1 MSNLLEIENLKVHFP
16 LPQGVV
22 ELLTRKPRRV
32 VKAVNGV
39 SFKLGQGQTLG
50 LVGESGCG
58 KTTLSRAMLG
68 LVDVAGGSVRFDGQ
82 DVLGQDRA
90 ARLALRRRAQ
100 MVFQDPFASL
110 NPKMSVGGT
119 LAEVLKF
126 HRMCPP
132 REVPA
137 RVAELMQMVGLPHEL
152 SDHKPSELSGGQC
165 QRVGVARALAVS
177 PDLLVA
183 DESVSA
189 LDVSIQAQIL
199 NLFLNLQQEMG
210 LTMVFIAHDLGVV
223 WHLCQTIAVMYL
235 GRIVEIG
242 AANEIFQNPRH
253 PYTRALISAIPK
265 MHPEASL
272 SADLLSG
279 EPPSPLDIPGGC
291 AFHPRCPRIM
301 TRCRS
306 GPPPELIDMGPIQV
320 ACYLYDTEQR
330 KTIT

>member
-1 MSNLLEIENLKVHFP
+1 MNHLLEIENVHVHFP
-16 LPQGVV
+16 MPQGFA
-22 ELLTRKPRRV
+22 ELLTRKSRRV

-39 SFKLGQGQTLG
+39 SFNLGKGQTLG

-68 LVDVAGGSVRFDGQ
+68 LVDAVSGQVRFDGE
-82 DVLGQDRA
+82 DVFNQDRV

-110 NPKMSVGGT
+110 NPKMSVGST

-126 HRMCPP
+126 HRICPA
-132 REVPA
+132 RKVPA
-137 RVAELMQMVGLPHEL
+137 NVVELMEMVGLSPEL
-152 SDHKPSELSGGQC
+152 AKRKPNELSGGQC
-165 QRVGVARALAVS
+165 QRVGVARALAVN
-177 PDLLVA
+177 PELLVA

-242 AANEIFQNPRH
+242 ASKEIFHNPRH
-253 PYTRALISAIPK
+253 PYTRALISAIPQMQTESS
-265 MHPEASL
+265 MHT
-272 SADLLSG
+272 DLLSG
-279 EPPSPLDIPGGC
+279 EPPSPLDIPKGC
-291 AFHPRCPRIM
+291 AFHPRCLQAMDI
-301 TRCRS
+301 CRS
-306 GPPPELIDMGPIQV
+306 DPPPNLVDMVKVDV
-320 ACYLYDTEQR
+320 ACYLYN
-330 KTIT
+330 K

>member
-22 ELLTRKPRRV
+22 ELLARKPRRV

-126 HRMCPP
+126 HRMCRP

-137 RVAELMQMVGLPHEL
+137 RVAELMEMVGLPREL

-165 QRVGVARALAVS
+165 QRVGVARALAVG

-291 AFHPRCPRIM
+291 AFHPRCPRVM

-306 GPPPELIDMGPIQV
+306 GPAPELIDMGPIQV

-330 KTIT
+330 

>member
-1 MSNLLEIENLKVHFP
+1 MSKLLEIENLQVHFP
-16 LPQGVV
+16 LPQGIV
-22 ELLTRKPRRV
+22 ELLTRKPRQV

-39 SFKLGQGQTLG
+39 SFKLEQGQTLG

-68 LVDVAGGSVRFDGQ
+68 LVEVASGRVCFDGN
-82 DVLGQDRA
+82 DVFSKNRM

-100 MVFQDPFASL
+100 MVFQDPYASL
-110 NPKMSVGGT
+110 NPKMTVGST
-119 LAEVLKF
+119 LAEVLRF
-126 HRMCPP
+126 HRICPH

-137 RVAELMQMVGLPHEL
+137 RVAELMGMVGLSREL
-152 SDHKPSELSGGQC
+152 SVRKPSELSGGQC
-165 QRVGVARALAVS
+165 QRVGVARALAVK

-199 NLFLNLQQEMG
+199 NLFLNLQQEMD

-242 AANEIFQNPRH
+242 TSSEIFHTPRH
-253 PYTRALISAIPK
+253 PYTQALISAIPQ
-265 MHPEASL
+265 MQADATV

-279 EPPSPLDIPGGC
+279 EPPSPLDVPSGC
-291 AFHPRCPRIM
+291 AFHPRCSRVM
-301 TRCRS
+301 SKCRS
-306 GPPPELIDMGPIQV
+306 GPPPEMVNMGTVQV
-320 ACYLYDTEQR
+320 ACHLYD
-330 KTIT
+330 

>member
-1 MSNLLEIENLKVHFP
+1 MSILLEIENLRVHFP
-16 LPQGVV
+16 LPQGIV
-22 ELLTRKPRRV
+22 ELITRKPRRV

-39 SFKLGQGQTLG
+39 SFRLRQGQTLG

-68 LVDVAGGSVRFDGQ
+68 LVAIASGRVLFDGK
-82 DVLGQDRA
+82 DVYGQNRA
-90 ARLALRRRAQ
+90 ERLVLRRRAQ

-126 HRMCPP
+126 HRICLS
-132 REVPA
+132 REVPG
-137 RVAELMQMVGLPHEL
+137 RVAELMEMVGLSPEL
-152 SDHKPSELSGGQC
+152 AVQRPNELSGGQC
-165 QRVGVARALAVS
+165 QRVGVARALAVN
-177 PDLLVA
+177 PELLVA

-199 NLFLNLQQEMG
+199 NLFLDLQKEMG

-242 AANEIFQNPRH
+242 AAPEIFHTPRH
-253 PYTRALISAIPK
+253 PYTQALIGAIPQ
-265 MHPEASL
+265 MRPDAEV

-279 EPPSPLDIPGGC
+279 EPPSPLDMPGGC
-291 AFHPRCPRIM
+291 AFHTRCSRAKVI
-301 TRCRS
+301 CRS
-306 GPPPELIDMGPIQV
+306 GAPPELIKAGGVRV
-320 ACYLYDTEQR
+320 ACHLYGR
-330 KTIT
+330 

>member
-1 MSNLLEIENLKVHFP
+1 MSKLLEIENLQVHFP
-16 LPQGVV
+16 LPQGIVD
-22 ELLTRKPRRV
+22 LLTRKPRRV

-39 SFKLGQGQTLG
+39 SFKLEQGQTLG

-68 LVDVAGGSVRFDGQ
+68 LVEVASGRVCFDGN
-82 DVLGQDRA
+82 DVFSQNRT

-100 MVFQDPFASL
+100 MVFQDPYASL
-110 NPKMSVGGT
+110 NPKMSVGST
-119 LAEVLKF
+119 LAEVLRF
-126 HRMCPP
+126 HRICLS

-137 RVAELMQMVGLPHEL
+137 RVAELMEMVGLSREL
-152 SDHKPSELSGGQC
+152 SVRKPSELSGGQC
-165 QRVGVARALAVS
+165 QRVGVARALAVN

-199 NLFLNLQQEMG
+199 NLFLNLQQEMD

-242 AANEIFQNPRH
+242 ASSEIFHTPRH
-253 PYTRALISAIPK
+253 PYTQALISAIPQ
-265 MHPEASL
+265 MQAEATV

-279 EPPSPLDIPGGC
+279 EPPSPLDIPSGC
-291 AFHPRCPRIM
+291 AFHPRCSRVM
-301 TRCRS
+301 ANCRS
-306 GPPPELIDMGPIQV
+306 GSPPEFVTLGTVQV
-320 ACYLYDTEQR
+320 ACHLYD
-330 KTIT
+330 

>member
-1 MSNLLEIENLKVHFP
+1 MNTLLEIENLHVHFP
-16 LPQGVV
+16 LSQGFV
-22 ELLTRKPRRV
+22 ELLRRKPRRI

-39 SFKLGQGQTLG
+39 SFKLEQGQTLG

-68 LVDVAGGSVRFDGQ
+68 LIDVASGQVRFDGE
-82 DVLGQDRA
+82 DIFNQDRT

-110 NPKMSVGGT
+110 NPKMSVCST

-126 HRMCPP
+126 HRICPT
-132 REVPA
+132 RTVPA
-137 RVAELMQMVGLPHEL
+137 KIAELMEMVGLSREL
-152 SDHKPSELSGGQC
+152 ATRRPNELSGGQC
-165 QRVGVARALAVS
+165 QRVGVARALAVN

-183 DESVSA
+183 DEVVSA

-242 AANEIFQNPRH
+242 ASSEIFHKPRH
-253 PYTRALISAIPK
+253 PYTKALISAMPQ
-265 MHPEASL
+265 MQTDFTMSTE
-272 SADLLSG
+272 LLSG
-279 EPPSPLDIPGGC
+279 EPPSPLNLPSGC
-291 AFHPRCPRIM
+291 AFHPRCLHVM
-301 TRCRS
+301 ENCRS
-306 GPPPELIDMGPIQV
+306 GSPPGFVDNGTAHV
-320 ACYLYDTEQR
+320 ACYLYN
-330 KTIT
+330 K

>member
-1 MSNLLEIENLKVHFP
+1 MSNLLEIENLQVHFP
-16 LPQGVV
+16 LPQGIV

-39 SFKLGQGQTLG
+39 SFKLEQGQTLG

-68 LVDVAGGSVRFDGQ
+68 LVEVASGRVCFDGN
-82 DVLGQDRA
+82 DVFSQNRT

-100 MVFQDPFASL
+100 MVFQDPYASL
-110 NPKMSVGGT
+110 NPKMTVGST
-119 LAEVLKF
+119 LAEVLRF
-126 HRMCPP
+126 HRICPP

-137 RVAELMQMVGLPHEL
+137 RVAELMEMVGLSREL
-152 SDHKPSELSGGQC
+152 SVRKPSELSGGQC
-165 QRVGVARALAVS
+165 QRVGVARALAVN

-199 NLFLNLQQEMG
+199 NLFLNLQQEMD

-242 AANEIFQNPRH
+242 ASSEIFHTPRH
-253 PYTRALISAIPK
+253 PYTQALISAIPQ
-265 MHPEASL
+265 MQADARV

-279 EPPSPLDIPGGC
+279 EPPSPLDIPSGC
-291 AFHPRCPRIM
+291 AFHPRCSRVM
-301 TRCRS
+301 TNCRS
-306 GPPPELIDMGPIQV
+306 GPPPEFVNQGTVQV
-320 ACYLYDTEQR
+320 ACHLYD
-330 KTIT
+330 K

>member
-1 MSNLLEIENLKVHFP
+1 MSQLLEIEDLQVHFP
-16 LPQGVV
+16 LPQGIV
-22 ELLTRKPRRV
+22 EFLTRKPRRV

-39 SFKLGQGQTLG
+39 SFHLGQGQTLG

-68 LVDVAGGSVRFDGQ
+68 LVDVASGRVRFDGN
-82 DVLGQDRA
+82 DVFSQNRA
-90 ARLALRRRAQ
+90 ERLALRRRAQ

-110 NPKMSVGGT
+110 NPKMSVGST

-126 HRMCPP
+126 HRICRSP
-132 REVPA
+132 EIPA
-137 RVAELMQMVGLPHEL
+137 RVADLMEMVGLSREL
-152 SDHKPSELSGGQC
+152 SVRKPSELSGGQC
-165 QRVGVARALAVS
+165 QRVGVARALAVK

-199 NLFLNLQQEMG
+199 NLFLSLQQKMG

-242 AANEIFQNPRH
+242 ASSEIFHKPRH
-253 PYTRALISAIPK
+253 PYSQALISAIPQMK
-265 MHPEASL
+265 ADASV
-272 SADLLSG
+272 STDLLSG
-279 EPPSPLDIPGGC
+279 EPPSPLDIPSGC
-291 AFHPRCPRIM
+291 AFHPRCSRVMPI
-301 TRCRS
+301 CRS
-306 GPPPELIDMGPIQV
+306 GSPPEFINLGAVKV
-320 ACYLYDTEQR
+320 ACHLYDE
-330 KTIT
+330 

>member
-1 MSNLLEIENLKVHFP
+1 MSNLLEIEDLQVHFP
-16 LPQGVV
+16 LPQGIAD
-22 ELLTRKPRRV
+22 LLTRKPRRV

-39 SFKLGQGQTLG
+39 SFKLEQGQTLG

-68 LVDVAGGSVRFDGQ
+68 LVDVASGRVCFDGN
-82 DVLGQDRA
+82 DVFSQNRM

-100 MVFQDPFASL
+100 MVFQDPYASL
-110 NPKMSVGGT
+110 NPKMTVGST
-119 LAEVLKF
+119 LAEVLRF
-126 HRMCPP
+126 HRICLR

-137 RVAELMQMVGLPHEL
+137 RVAELMEMVGLSREL
-152 SDHKPSELSGGQC
+152 TMRKPSELSGGQC
-165 QRVGVARALAVS
+165 QRVGVARALAVN

-199 NLFLNLQQEMG
+199 NLFLNLQQEMD

-242 AANEIFQNPRH
+242 ASSEIFHTPRH
-253 PYTRALISAIPK
+253 PYTQALISAIPH
-265 MHPEASL
+265 MQADATV
-272 SADLLSG
+272 SAELLSG
-279 EPPSPLDIPGGC
+279 EPPSPLDIPSGC
-291 AFHPRCPRIM
+291 AFHPRCLRVM
-301 TRCRS
+301 ANCRS
-306 GPPPELIDMGPIQV
+306 GPPPKMISLGKVQV
-320 ACYLYDTEQR
+320 ACHLYDT
-330 KTIT
+330 

>member
-1 MSNLLEIENLKVHFP
+1 MSKLLEIENLQVHFP
-16 LPQGVV
+16 LPQGFL

-39 SFKLGQGQTLG
+39 SFKLEQGQTLG

-68 LVDVAGGSVRFDGQ
+68 LVEVASGRVCFDGD
-82 DVLGQDRA
+82 DVFNQNRT

-100 MVFQDPFASL
+100 MVFQDPYASL
-110 NPKMSVGGT
+110 NPKMSVGST

-126 HRMCPP
+126 HRICLP

-137 RVAELMQMVGLPHEL
+137 RVAELMEMVGLSREL
-152 SDHKPSELSGGQC
+152 TMRKPSELSGGQC
-165 QRVGVARALAVS
+165 QRVGVARALAVN

-199 NLFLNLQQEMG
+199 NLFLNLQQEMD

-242 AANEIFQNPRH
+242 ASGEIFHKPRH
-253 PYTRALISAIPK
+253 PYTQALISAIPQ
-265 MHPEASL
+265 MQ
-272 SADLLSG
+272 ADATVSTNLLAG
-279 EPPSPLDIPGGC
+279 EPPSPLDIPSGC
-291 AFHPRCPRIM
+291 AFHPRCSRVM
-301 TRCRS
+301 TNCRS
-306 GPPPELIDMGPIQV
+306 DPPPEFVNLGTVQV
-320 ACYLYDTEQR
+320 ACHLYDT
-330 KTIT
+330 

>member
-1 MSNLLEIENLKVHFP
+1 MSKLLEIENLQVHFP
-16 LPQGVV
+16 LPQGIVD
-22 ELLTRKPRRV
+22 LLTRKPRRV

-39 SFKLGQGQTLG
+39 SFKLEQGQTLG

-68 LVDVAGGSVRFDGQ
+68 LVEVASGRVCFDGN
-82 DVLGQDRA
+82 DVFSQNRT

-100 MVFQDPFASL
+100 MVFQDPYASL
-110 NPKMSVGGT
+110 NPKMTVGST
-119 LAEVLKF
+119 LAEVLRF
-126 HRMCPP
+126 HRICLS

-137 RVAELMQMVGLPHEL
+137 RVAELMEMVGLSREL
-152 SDHKPSELSGGQC
+152 SVRKPSELSGGQC
-165 QRVGVARALAVS
+165 QRVGVARALAVN

-199 NLFLNLQQEMG
+199 NLFLNLQQEMD

-242 AANEIFQNPRH
+242 ASSEIFHTPRH
-253 PYTRALISAIPK
+253 PYTQALISAIPQ
-265 MHPEASL
+265 MQAEATV

-279 EPPSPLDIPGGC
+279 EPPSPLDIPSGC
-291 AFHPRCPRIM
+291 AFHPRCSRVM
-301 TRCRS
+301 KNCRS
-306 GPPPELIDMGPIQV
+306 GSPPEFVNLGTVQV
-320 ACYLYDTEQR
+320 ACHLYD
-330 KTIT
+330 K

>member
-1 MSNLLEIENLKVHFP
+1 MSKLLEIENLQVHFP
-16 LPQGVV
+16 LPQGIV

-39 SFKLGQGQTLG
+39 SFQLGKGQTLG

-68 LVDVAGGSVRFDGQ
+68 LVDVAAGHVRFDGD
-82 DVLGQDRA
+82 DVFSQNRT

-100 MVFQDPFASL
+100 MVFQDPYASL
-110 NPKMSVGGT
+110 NPKMSVGST

-126 HRMCPP
+126 HRICLS

-137 RVAELMQMVGLPHEL
+137 RVAELMEMVGLPREL
-152 SDHKPSELSGGQC
+152 TVSKPNELSGGQC
-165 QRVGVARALAVS
+165 QRVGVARALAVN
-177 PDLLVA
+177 PELLVA

-242 AANEIFQNPRH
+242 ASSEVFHNPRH
-253 PYTRALISAIPK
+253 PYTQALIRAIPQ
-265 MHPEASL
+265 MHAQASVNT
-272 SADLLSG
+272 DLLSG
-279 EPPSPLDIPGGC
+279 EPPSPLDIPSGC
-291 AFHPRCPRIM
+291 AFHPRCLRVM
-301 TRCRS
+301 ANCRS
-306 GPPPELIDMGPIQV
+306 GAAPESVNMGAVQV
-320 ACYLYDTEQR
+320 ACHLYD
-330 KTIT
+330 K

>member
-1 MSNLLEIENLKVHFP
+1 MSKLLEIENLKVHFP
-16 LPQGVV
+16 LPQGIV

-39 SFKLGQGQTLG
+39 SFQLGKGQTLG

-68 LVDVAGGSVRFDGQ
+68 LVEIASGCVRFDGD
-82 DVLGQDRA
+82 DVFSQSRIE
-90 ARLALRRRAQ
+90 RLALRRRAQ
-100 MVFQDPFASL
+100 MVFQDPLGSL
-110 NPKMSVGGT
+110 NPRLSVGST
-119 LAEVLKF
+119 LAEVFKF
-126 HRMCPP
+126 HRLCLH
-132 REVPA
+132 REVPT
-137 RVAELMQMVGLPHEL
+137 RVAELMEMVGLSPEL
-152 SDHKPSELSGGQC
+152 AARRPSELSGGQC
-165 QRVGVARALAVS
+165 QRVGVARALAVN

-199 NLFLNLQQEMG
+199 NLFLQLQKEMG

-242 AANEIFQNPRH
+242 ASSEIFHTPRH
-253 PYTRALISAIPK
+253 PYTQALISAIPQIQ
-265 MHPEASL
+265 MEATV

-279 EPPSPLDIPGGC
+279 EPPSPVDIPGGC
-291 AFHPRCPRIM
+291 AFHPRCSRAMAI
-301 TRCRS
+301 CRS
-306 GPPPELIDMGPIQV
+306 DPPPELINMGMVQV
-320 ACYLYDTEQR
+320 SCHLYDE
-330 KTIT
+330 

>member
-1 MSNLLEIENLKVHFP
+1 MSHLLEIEDLQVHFP
-16 LPQGVV
+16 LPQGIV
-22 ELLTRKPRRV
+22 EFLTRKPRRV

-39 SFKLGQGQTLG
+39 SFQLGEGQTLG

-68 LVDVAGGSVRFDGQ
+68 LVDIASGSVRFDGN
-82 DVLGQDRA
+82 DVFSQNKA
-90 ARLALRRRAQ
+90 ERLALRRRAQ

-110 NPKMSVGGT
+110 NPKMSVGST

-126 HRMCPP
+126 HRICSP

-137 RVAELMQMVGLPHEL
+137 QVAELMEMVGLSREL
-152 SDHKPSELSGGQC
+152 SVRKPSELSGGQC
-165 QRVGVARALAVS
+165 QRVGVARALAVN

-199 NLFLNLQQEMG
+199 NLFLSLQQKMG

-242 AANEIFQNPRH
+242 ASSEIFHRPRH
-253 PYTRALISAIPK
+253 PYTQALISAIPQMK
-265 MHPEASL
+265 ADASV
-272 SADLLSG
+272 STELLSG
-279 EPPSPLDIPGGC
+279 EPPSPLDIPSGC
-291 AFHPRCPRIM
+291 AFHPRCSRVMPI
-301 TRCRS
+301 CRS
-306 GPPPELIDMGPIQV
+306 GAPPAFVNLDAVQV
-320 ACYLYDTEQR
+320 ACYLYD
-330 KTIT
+330 

>member
-1 MSNLLEIENLKVHFP
+1 MSKLLEIENLQVHFP
-16 LPQGVV
+16 LPQGIVD
-22 ELLTRKPRRV
+22 LLTRKPRRV

-39 SFKLGQGQTLG
+39 SFKLEQGQTLG

-68 LVDVAGGSVRFDGQ
+68 LVEVVSGRVCFDGN
-82 DVLGQDRA
+82 DVFSQNRT

-100 MVFQDPFASL
+100 MVFQDPYASL
-110 NPKMSVGGT
+110 NPKMTVGST
-119 LAEVLKF
+119 LAEVLRF
-126 HRMCPP
+126 HRICPP

-137 RVAELMQMVGLPHEL
+137 RVAELMEMVGLSREL
-152 SDHKPSELSGGQC
+152 SVRKPSELSGGQC
-165 QRVGVARALAVS
+165 QRVGVARALAVN

-199 NLFLNLQQEMG
+199 NLFLNLQQEMD

-242 AANEIFQNPRH
+242 ASSEIFHTPRH
-253 PYTRALISAIPK
+253 PYTQALISAIPQ
-265 MHPEASL
+265 MQAEATV

-279 EPPSPLDIPGGC
+279 EPPSPLDIPSGC
-291 AFHPRCPRIM
+291 AFHPRCLRVM
-301 TRCRS
+301 KNCRS
-306 GPPPELIDMGPIQV
+306 GPPPEMINMGTVQV
-320 ACYLYDTEQR
+320 ACHLYD
-330 KTIT
+330 